1 MEIHQE
7 SARYPAA
14 RLHGSQLQCWGHFG
28 SVLIRSSW
36 SNFLTESSRPQKK
49 PTEGVTSVPT
59 NAAAAAGGAMGGSRR
74 DRATEG
80 DGPAGGEIENAA
92 RMSQHQD
99 DLSDSTESG
108 LGCEKS
114 SSDGQPSPDAT
125 ASSKAKFHRYPFYSP
140 RFWHGMRPKSWWSL
154 LRMGRFRIHPSRLL
168 MAVAI
173 SFATPFNT
181 ILALLQGL
189 IFRRKLAEAELHGP
203 PVFIVGHWRSGTT
216 LLHELMV
223 RDERLSSPSTFQC
236 FAPCHFLVTEWFFRR
251 FATWLLPG
259 KRPMDNM
266 AAGWDRP
273 QEDEFALM
281 NLGQPSPY
289 RRIAFP
295 NEPAVDMDYLDFDG
309 VAEEGKQ
316 AWMTALRSFLLKV
329 SVETGRPLIIK
340 SPTHTGRVGFLAR
353 EFPEA
358 KFIHITRDPRDLF
371 PSTCRLWRGLDEVQA
386 LQNPHH
392 QQHEHYVVEC
402 LRRMYK
408 AFHDQRD
415 SIDSSRII
423 DVRFEDLTSN
433 PVETLRSIYETLRL
447 SDFESVESTI
457 RDWAESEHK
466 TYQRNQHQLPPEKEA
481 MILDEWQDYFERY
494 GYR

>member
-1 MEIHQE
+1 M
-7 SARYPAA
+7 
-14 RLHGSQLQCWGHFG
+14 
-28 SVLIRSSW
+28 
-36 SNFLTESSRPQKK
+36 
-49 PTEGVTSVPT
+49 
-59 NAAAAAGGAMGGSRR
+59 AAADGSDTR
-74 DRATEG
+74 
-80 DGPAGGEIENAA
+80 EIEGAA
-92 RMSQHQD
+92 FTAEQED
-99 DLSDSTESG
+99 DSRVGAESDQS
-108 LGCEKS
+108 CEKPDPSDQS
-114 SSDGQPSPDAT
+114 SSESEKT
-125 ASSKAKFHRYPFYSP
+125 SKAKFHHYPFYSP
-140 RFWHGMRPKSWWSL
+140 RFWHGMRPSSWWSL
-154 LRMGRFRIHPSRLL
+154 LRQGRFRIHPSRLL

-181 ILALLQGL
+181 LLALIQGV

-295 NEPAVDMDYLDFDG
+295 NEVAVDMNYLDFDG
-309 VAEEGKQ
+309 VPEEEKQ
-316 AWMTALRSFLLKV
+316 EWMKALRSFLLKV
-329 SVETGRPLIIK
+329 SVDTGRPLIIK
-340 SPTHTGRVGFLAR
+340 SPTHTGRIGSLAS

-358 KFIHITRDPRDLF
+358 KFIHITRDPRALF

-386 LQNPHH
+386 LQKPTHDL
-392 QQHEHYVVEC
+392 HEDYVIEC

-408 AFHDQRD
+408 AFHEQRK
-415 SIDSSRII
+415 SIDSARII
-423 DVRFEDLTSN
+423 DVRFEDLTNN
-433 PVETLRSIYETLRL
+433 PVETLRSIYKTLRL
-447 SDFESVESTI
+447 SDFESVEETI
-457 RDWAESEHK
+457 RAWADSEHK
-466 TYQRNQHQLPPEKEA
+466 TYQRNQHQLPSEQEA
-481 MILDEWQDYFERY
+481 LILNEWQDYFERY